1 MCNFSPG
8 TNAPRRRFCGAGGR
22 KADKFALTCGIGAP
36 FTGFRGEN
44 GGVPGGRNFHSALFP
59 SCKLPNT
66 AARKQRPAKRR
77 RSDDQPGARLKKR
90 PAAAPF
96 GHAAPQTQTVQKQ
109 GYRHGRFIFF
119 PLSPVRARMCGITIC
134 SRHIYNRISYTRTR
148 AERRAAKKNAC
159 ACVHIRKR
167 TYVAAARRRGFYG
180 QPPGREESVSAF
192 ERVSERRRIPFLP
205 TRGRAQG
212 SPRAPPAQFILIPS

>member
-96 GHAAPQTQTVQKQ
+96 GTCRAADANGSKIRLPS
-109 GYRHGRFIFF
+109 RPIHLFSAF
-119 PLSPVRARMCGITIC
+119 PRRARMCGITIC

-148 AERRAAKKNAC
+148 AERRAAKENAC
-159 ACVHIRKR
+159 ACVHIRRR
-167 TYVAAARRRGFYG
+167 THDTVTRRRGFCA
-180 QPPGREESVSAF
+180 PPGREESVSAF
-192 ERVSERRRIPFLP
+192 EGVSERRRIPFLP
-205 TRGRAQG
+205 TRGREQG

>member
-1 MCNFSPG
+1 M
-8 TNAPRRRFCGAGGR
+8 NAPHRRFCGAGGR

-96 GHAAPQTQTVQKQ
+96 GHVAPKTQTVQKQ

-119 PLSPVRARMCGITIC
+119 PLFPVG
-134 SRHIYNRISYTRTR
+134 H
-148 AERRAAKKNAC
+148 AC
-159 ACVHIRKR
+159 AEAQSVHDIYIIVYHIR
-167 TYVAAARRRGFYG
+167 V
-180 QPPGREESVSAF
+180 
-192 ERVSERRRIPFLP
+192 
-205 TRGRAQG
+205 RGRNEGRQ
-212 SPRAPPAQFILIPS
+212 RKTPAHAFISANEHPIL